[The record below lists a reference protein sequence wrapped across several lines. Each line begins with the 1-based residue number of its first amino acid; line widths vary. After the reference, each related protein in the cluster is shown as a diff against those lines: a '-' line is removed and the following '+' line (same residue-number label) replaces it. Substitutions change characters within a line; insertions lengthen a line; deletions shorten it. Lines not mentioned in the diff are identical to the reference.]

1 MDKASKFMRAHLA
14 QIVVDFSPM
23 SRELCMQL
31 VEETLDLDEWMHS
44 SAQRGIS
51 SGSNSSSATTDK
63 QRFAP
68 LTVCEVLYDAKDMF
82 HQWLQLEH
90 RFFFFELRGKCKDA
104 KKVFSFEFGME
115 NAESSR
121 SDANT
126 KNSAEKAATQ
136 GDGLSMTQLR
146 CYQGVYDCMCLF
158 FAACERYQH
167 LPSAA
172 QRAFSVCILEPL
184 LCTALGLLLYRT
196 RSSAVLYQISMGT
209 YKTGK
214 TSSASSKK
222 PAGMSTPGT
231 AEAASAPKELV
242 EFTDSACYLQTCL
255 GNCAR
260 RSLSSHSALQFRS
273 LLWSE
278 LQSWM
283 PQILISEEDARK
295 GFSTVDLVD
304 KAWKL
309 PAEYTADGG
318 YAYRNPGSLGS
329 TKAPVFGRSSGGGSG
344 KAEGKGGPEV
354 CEIGE
359 CVDVARGLAITL
371 CGVLKQQLS
380 ICK

>member
-1 MDKASKFMRAHLA
+1 
-14 QIVVDFSPM
+14 
-23 SRELCMQL
+23 MQL

-44 SAQRGIS
+44 SAMRNAPG
-51 SGSNSSSATTDK
+51 SGAGGAAVAGK

-82 HQWLQLEH
+82 HQWLQFEH
-90 RFFFFELRGKCKDA
+90 RYFYFELRGRCKDV
-104 KKVFSFEFGME
+104 KKVFSFEFG
-115 NAESSR
+115 AESTESLR
-121 SDANT
+121 GDANN
-126 KNSAEKAATQ
+126 KNSTSKATD

-158 FAACERYQH
+158 FAASERYQH

-172 QRAFSVCILEPL
+172 QRVFSVCILEPL

-214 TSSASSKK
+214 ASSGSTKQ
-222 PAGMSTPGT
+222 PAGGSSGSTTSEVPI
-231 AEAASAPKELV
+231 PKELV
-242 EFTDSACYLQTCL
+242 EFTDSACYLQSCL
-255 GNCAR
+255 GNASR

-309 PAEYTADGG
+309 PVEYTAEGG
-318 YAYRNPGSLGS
+318 YAYRNPASLGS
-329 TKAPVFGRSSGGGSG
+329 TKVPVFGRGGSG
-344 KAEGKGGPEV
+344 KMDGKGGAEGV